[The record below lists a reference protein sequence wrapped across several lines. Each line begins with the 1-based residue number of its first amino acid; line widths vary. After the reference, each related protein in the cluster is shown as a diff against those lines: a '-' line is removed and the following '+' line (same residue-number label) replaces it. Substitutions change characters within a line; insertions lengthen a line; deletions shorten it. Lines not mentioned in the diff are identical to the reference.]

1 MFINHPIII
10 LTGRPFNV
18 TNIRD
23 SSQKST
29 TQKMGDSMRSG
40 GDSTSGQGK
49 GMAQSVSDMA
59 SNAAQGVKDTMSSA
73 MGAGNTGATERK

>member
-1 MFINHPIII
+1 MLIKYLIII

-18 TNIRD
+18 TNIHD

-40 GDSTSGQGK
+40 DDSTSGQGK
-49 GMAQSVSDMA
+49 GMTQSVSDMA

-73 MGAGNTGATERK
+73 MGAGNTEKK

>member
-1 MFINHPIII
+1 MFINHPIIV
-10 LTGRPFNV
+10 LAGRLFNV
-18 TNIRD
+18 TNVHD

-40 GDSTSGQGK
+40 GDNTSGQGK

-59 SNAAQGVKDTMSSA
+59 SNAAQGVKDTMGSA

>member
-1 MFINHPIII
+1 MI
-10 LTGRPFNV
+10 GRPFNNN
-18 TNIRD
+18 THK

-40 GDSTSGQGK
+40 GDSTSNQGK

-73 MGAGNTGATERK
+73 MGAGNTGTSEKK